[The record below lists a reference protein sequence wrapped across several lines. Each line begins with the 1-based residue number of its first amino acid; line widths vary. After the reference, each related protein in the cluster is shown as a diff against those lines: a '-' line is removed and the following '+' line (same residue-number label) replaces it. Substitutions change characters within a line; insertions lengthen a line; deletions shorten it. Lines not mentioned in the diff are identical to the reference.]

1 MSRASTSQV
10 TKPDLKAKII
20 FVGKSGVG
28 KTSIILRHDGQGFY
42 SKVSPTLGA
51 SFISSF
57 LCFSSFLDGKSIELQ
72 IWDTAGQERYAS
84 MLPMYLRNAVAAVIV
99 YDITDRESF
108 QELKK
113 WVNEVERG
121 SMIPVSLFV
130 VGNKLDLE
138 NARVVQYYEG
148 AQYAE
153 QIGAAFHETSAL
165 NGEGIRKVIIA
176 VAEHLL
182 ERENGEKNATSIQL
196 CTTNTSHRLNDFKVK
211 KFCCFTS

>member
-1 MSRASTSQV
+1 MSPAFPSQI
-10 TKPDLKAKII
+10 TKPDLRAKII
-20 FVGKSGVG
+20 FVGRSGVG

-57 LCFSSFLDGKSIELQ
+57 LVLDGKSVELQ

-108 QELKK
+108 QEIKK
-113 WVNEVERG
+113 WVNEVKRG
-121 SMIPVSLFV
+121 STVPVSLFV

-138 NARVVQYYEG
+138 NARAVQCHEG

-153 QIGAAFHETSAL
+153 QIGAAFHETSAM
-165 NGEGIRKVIIA
+165 NGEGA
-176 VAEHLL
+176 DHAD
-182 ERENGEKNATSIQL
+182 
-196 CTTNTSHRLNDFKVK
+196 LNFYI
-211 KFCCFTS
+211 

>member
-1 MSRASTSQV
+1 MSRASFQI
-10 TKPDLKAKII
+10 TKSDLRAKVI
-20 FVGKSGVG
+20 FVGRSGVG

-57 LCFSSFLDGKSIELQ
+57 LHLDGKNVELQ
-72 IWDTAGQERYAS
+72 IWDTAGQERYSS

-108 QELKK
+108 QEIKK

-121 SMIPVSLFV
+121 STIPVSLFI

-138 NARVVQYYEG
+138 NARAVQYREG
-148 AQYAE
+148 LQYAE
-153 QIGAAFHETSAL
+153 QIGAAFYETSAV
-165 NGEGIRKVIIA
+165 NGEGIHKVIIA

-182 ERENGEKNATSIQL
+182 ERQNGEENVRSTQLNITS
-196 CTTNTSHRLNDFKVK
+196 SSDFFNDHKVRK
-211 KFCCFTS
+211 SCCFKS

>member
-1 MSRASTSQV
+1 MSPAFSSQIV
-10 TKPDLKAKII
+10 RPDLRAKII
-20 FVGKSGVG
+20 FVGRSGVG

-57 LCFSSFLDGKSIELQ
+57 LLLDGKSVELQ

-99 YDITDRESF
+99 YDVTDRDSF
-108 QELKK
+108 FEIKK

-121 SMIPVSLFV
+121 STVPVSLFV

-138 NARVVQYYEG
+138 SARVVQYREG

-153 QIGAAFHETSAL
+153 QIGAAFHETSAM
-165 NGEGIRKVIIA
+165 NGEVMLIA
-176 VAEHLL
+176 YS
-182 ERENGEKNATSIQL
+182 GEPL
-196 CTTNTSHRLNDFKVK
+196 VVYL
-211 KFCCFTS
+211 

>member
-1 MSRASTSQV
+1 MSRASPYQIA
-10 TKPDLKAKII
+10 KPDLRAKII

-57 LCFSSFLDGKSIELQ
+57 LHLNGKNVELQ

-108 QELKK
+108 QEIKK
-113 WVNEVERG
+113 WVNEIERG
-121 SMIPVSLFV
+121 STVPVSLFI

-138 NARVVQYYEG
+138 SARAVQHHEG

-153 QIGAAFHETSAL
+153 QIGAAFHETSAM
-165 NGEGIRKVIIA
+165 NGDGIHRVIIA

-182 ERENGEKNATSIQL
+182 ERQNDEKNARSTQLDTSSNFDLSSDHKI
-196 CTTNTSHRLNDFKVK
+196 K
-211 KFCCFTS
+211 KSCCFKN

>member
-1 MSRASTSQV
+1 MSPAFSQIAR
-10 TKPDLKAKII
+10 PDLRAKII
-20 FVGKSGVG
+20 FVGRSGVG

-57 LCFSSFLDGKSIELQ
+57 LFLDGKNVELQ

-99 YDITDRESF
+99 YDVTDRDSF
-108 QELKK
+108 LEIKK

-121 SMIPVSLFV
+121 STVPVSLFV

-138 NARVVQYYEG
+138 SARVVQYHEG

-153 QIGAAFHETSAL
+153 QIGAAFHETSAM
-165 NGEGIRKVIIA
+165 NGEAYVDLYFTGAYSGEPSVI
-176 VAEHLL
+176 HL
-182 ERENGEKNATSIQL
+182 
-196 CTTNTSHRLNDFKVK
+196 
-211 KFCCFTS
+211 

>member
-1 MSRASTSQV
+1 MSRASTFQI
-10 TKPDLKAKII
+10 TKPDLRAKII
-20 FVGKSGVG
+20 LVGKSGVG

-57 LCFSSFLDGKSIELQ
+57 FLLDGKSIELQ

-84 MLPMYLRNAVAAVIV
+84 MLPMYLRNAIAALIV

-108 QELKK
+108 QEIKK
-113 WVNEVERG
+113 WANEVERG
-121 SMIPVSLFV
+121 SIIPVSLFV

-138 NARVVQYYEG
+138 NARVVQHREG

-153 QIGAAFHETSAL
+153 QIGAAFHETSAM
-165 NGEGIRKVIIA
+165 NGKGIREVITA

-182 ERENGEKNATSIQL
+182 ERQNDERNERSIQL
-196 CTTNTSHRLNDFKVK
+196 DTINKLDHRYNHKAK
-211 KFCCFTS
+211 KSCCFGS

>member
-1 MSRASTSQV
+1 MSPAFSSQIV
-10 TKPDLKAKII
+10 RPDLRAKII
-20 FVGKSGVG
+20 FVGRSGVG

-57 LCFSSFLDGKSIELQ
+57 LYIIKLLDGKSVELQ

-99 YDITDRESF
+99 YDVTDRDSF
-108 QELKK
+108 FEIKK

-121 SMIPVSLFV
+121 STVPVSLFV

-138 NARVVQYYEG
+138 SARVVQYREG

-153 QIGAAFHETSAL
+153 QIGAAFHETSAM

-182 ERENGEKNATSIQL
+182 ERQNGERNAKSMQL
-196 CTTNTSHRLNDFKVK
+196 DTTNNFDLLNDHKIGK
-211 KFCCFTS
+211 SCCFKS